1 MRDELKGNED
11 MKAGMKRAKLVLASW
26 VMVAALMPGVWE
38 VQAGP
43 AEALGRLTTLLV
55 ETDDAEVRLDILRG
69 MSAGFRGQQRLPMP
83 EGWAEVER
91 RLGGSGN
98 AEIRTLVQTLSLT
111 FGSQA
116 AMESLRR
123 TAEDAD
129 AEVGARRAA
138 MESLLAARDPGMA
151 GLLQKL
157 VRDPAVRG
165 LAIRSL
171 AAFDEAGT
179 PGLLLGEY
187 ARLGPAE
194 RRDALGTLA
203 SRAGF
208 AQPLLAAV
216 ASGKVARTDLT
227 AEVLRQLKNLKNTE
241 VDRMVTEVWGVMRDT
256 SPDMAKEVARY
267 KALYWKGG
275 STPGDAS
282 RGRLVFNQVCAQ
294 CHRLFDSGGAVGPDI
309 TGANRSDLDYLLENI
324 LYPDAVIPNEYR
336 QTLIETKDGRLVSGI
351 VKGQEGGS
359 VLVQTANE
367 VVRVAT
373 ADIDKREQAENSMMP
388 EGLIA
393 QLEDQQ
399 FRDLLYY
406 LSRPGQVPLPSP

>member
-11 MKAGMKRAKLVLASW
+11 MKAGMKRAKVVLASW
-26 VMVAALMPGVWE
+26 VMVAALLPGVWE

-123 TAEDAD
+123 TAQDAN

-187 ARLGPAE
+187 GRLGPAE

-227 AEVLRQLKNLKNTE
+227 AEVLRQLKNLKNAE

-336 QTLIETKDGRLVSGI
+336 QTLIEMKDGRLISGI

-373 ADIDKREQAENSMMP
+373 VEIEKREQAENSMMP